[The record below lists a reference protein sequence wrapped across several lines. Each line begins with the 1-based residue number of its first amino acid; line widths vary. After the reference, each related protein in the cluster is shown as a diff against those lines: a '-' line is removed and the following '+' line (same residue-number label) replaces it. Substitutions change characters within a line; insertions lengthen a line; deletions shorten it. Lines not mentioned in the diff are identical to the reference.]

1 MPPGAA
7 EAQPQ
12 AASGAPARGLPP
24 EAAERVLARLAGL
37 APSPVLR
44 RRLEGAVPLL
54 AALAPPP
61 ADAPLS
67 LLDSPAWAALLD
79 AVTVQETRLFRAASQ
94 ITALADRLPSLPG
107 APRLLSAGCATGE
120 EAWTLAVLAAVAGL
134 PAEIV
139 GIDLCRPAL
148 AAAAAGRFGTGPPD
162 PMREVPPA
170 YRSCF
175 RPCGDWIEPLAPA
188 PRFRRANLLDLP
200 EDLGL
205 FGAILCRNV
214 LIYLLPQARAEVL
227 RGLVDHLLPGGLLLL
242 GPTDA
247 PGPEL
252 PLRPEA
258 GAPGTWRRK

>member
-7 EAQPQ
+7 EAPPQ
-12 AASGAPARGLPP
+12 AAAGASARGLLP
-24 EAAERVLARLAGL
+24 EAAEQALSRLAGL

-44 RRLEGAVPLL
+44 RRLEGAAPLL
-54 AALAPPP
+54 AALAPLPS
-61 ADAPLS
+61 DAPLS
-67 LLDSPAWAALLD
+67 LLDSPSWAALLD

-107 APRLLSAGCATGE
+107 PPRLLSAGCATGE
-120 EAWTLAVLAAVAGL
+120 EAWTLAVLATEAGL
-134 PAEIV
+134 PAEVI

-148 AAAAAGRFGTGPPD
+148 AAAAAGRYGAGPPD
-162 PMREVPPA
+162 ALREVPPD
-170 YRSCF
+170 YRPYF
-175 RPCGDWIEPLAPA
+175 RRCGDLIEPLAPA

-214 LIYLLPQARAEVL
+214 LIYLLPGARAEVM
-227 RGLVDHLLPGGLLLL
+227 RGLVERLLPGGLLLL

-252 PLRPEA
+252 PLRPEP
-258 GAPGTWRRK
+258 GASGTWRRR